1 MDAPGALAAA
11 AEAALFGETLS
22 CELQLPADFTPDVA
36 AGAPQ
41 AAETLLRSLG
51 QIEDL
56 RSDESGEDRGDLPL
70 LVQRMD
76 AKLDLMLALIGR
88 LVRQAGGG
96 PAIGPVRWSVRGIRL
111 RCDASPPAVGSAGSI
126 RLQASDWLPEYVQFP
141 ADVLAT
147 ASEGQTH
154 WLWLRFAPL
163 GPGLQ
168 DALER
173 HLFRLHRRQVAEARR
188 QR

>member
-1 MDAPGALAAA
+1 MSTLGTLAPSADS
-11 AEAALFGETLS
+11 ALFADTLS
-22 CELQLPADFTPDVA
+22 CEVRLPAGFH
-36 AGAPQ
+36 AGSDAGSHS

-51 QIEDL
+51 QVEDL
-56 RSDESGEDRGDLPL
+56 RSEETSEDRGELPL

-88 LVRQAGGG
+88 LVGQGDSGLTQG
-96 PAIGPVRWSVRGIRL
+96 TVRWSVRGIRL
-111 RCDASPPAVGSAGSI
+111 SCASSQPAGTVG
-126 RLQASDWLPEYVQFP
+126 RVCLQPSDWLPELVQLP
-141 ADVLAT
+141 SEVLAS
-147 ASEGQTH
+147 AHDGHAH

-163 GPGLQ
+163 SPGLQ

-173 HLFRLHRRQVAEARR
+173 HLFRLHRRQIADARH

>member
-1 MDAPGALAAA
+1 MTALGTLAPSADA
-11 AEAALFGETLS
+11 ELFADTLT
-22 CELQLPADFTPDVA
+22 CELRLPAGFH
-36 AGAPQ
+36 AGRDAGSHS

-51 QIEDL
+51 QVEDL
-56 RSDESGEDRGDLPL
+56 RSEEASEDRGELPL

-88 LVRQAGGG
+88 LVQQGDRGLNQAL
-96 PAIGPVRWSVRGIRL
+96 VRWSVRGIRL
-111 RCDASPPAVGSAGSI
+111 NCATGHPPGTSGSVC
-126 RLQASDWLPEYVQFP
+126 LQPSDWLPELVQLP
-141 ADVLAT
+141 AEVLAS
-147 ASEGQTH
+147 ASDGHDQ

-163 GPGLQ
+163 APGLQ

-173 HLFRLHRRQVAEARR
+173 HLFRLHRRQIADARR

>member
-1 MDAPGALAAA
+1 MSALGTLAPD
-11 AEAALFGETLS
+11 AEAELFADTLS
-22 CELQLPADFTPDVA
+22 CQLRLPAGFHAGGD
-36 AGAPQ
+36 AGAHS

-51 QIEDL
+51 QVEDL
-56 RSDESGEDRGDLPL
+56 RSEEASEDRGELPL

-88 LVRQAGGG
+88 LVRQGDSGL
-96 PAIGPVRWSVRGIRL
+96 IQNLVHWSVRGIRL
-111 RCDASPPAVGSAGSI
+111 NCATSHAAGTTGVVC
-126 RLQASDWLPEYVQFP
+126 LQPSDWLPELVQLP
-141 ADVLAT
+141 AQVLAS
-147 ASEGQTH
+147 ASDGHDQ

-163 GPGLQ
+163 APGLQ

-173 HLFRLHRRQVAEARR
+173 HLFRLHRRQIAEARR